1 MIEITFLDGFEEIRF
16 VAELLLAVHLFGTMF
31 SKRKEHFWKMAVVS
45 GILLSGISLFYP
57 IVILHRF
64 TFSKMGLLTI
74 ILNSGWYCLLVAF
87 AYIIILLCYKLS
99 KVDALFVCTMGYA
112 LQHIEFVFINE
123 WLAKRRWMDLT
134 NHVFLYVVICI
145 GSTMLLYAGVYLI
158 FHHFFDSY
166 QEGLFFDTP
175 QNFLIMTGMLFMLIV
190 CTFMCQTIFTAGRMD
205 YDTPNTLG
213 GIVDIIVCVLVLSVG
228 FSFGRIH
235 MLNQEKEIIEQL
247 LYERKRQYELSKE
260 NIDVINSKCHDL
272 KHQIKALE
280 QVDEGER
287 SAYIK
292 ELEEAIE
299 IYDSVLN
306 TGNEVVDTILSEK
319 SLNCEKRNI
328 RLSCICDAS
337 HLDFMSTLDIYAL
350 LGNALDNAI
359 ETVSKYKDV
368 NKRVISL
375 SIKAVGDFLSIQT
388 ENYCQGEVTFENGLP
403 VTIKRNK
410 AYHGYGMKSMRHI
423 AEKYGG
429 SLVCGAKNNS
439 FTLQILL
446 PMPAEFLRLYE
457 LREQEQKESTV

>member
-1 MIEITFLDGFEEIRF
+1 MIDISFLTYFEEIRF
-16 VAELLLAVHLFGTMF
+16 VVELLLAVHLFGTMF
-31 SKRKEHFWKMAVVS
+31 SKRKDGFWEKAVATGV
-45 GILLSGISLFYP
+45 ILSGISLFYP
-57 IVILHRF
+57 TVILSHF
-64 TFSKMGLLTI
+64 SFSKMGFLTVL
-74 ILNSGWYCLLVAF
+74 LNSGWYCLLVVFAF
-87 AYIIILLCYKLS
+87 VIVWICYELS
-99 KVDALFVCTMGYA
+99 KADALFVCTMGYA

-123 WLAKRRWMDLT
+123 WLAKRRWQNLT
-134 NHVFLYVVICI
+134 NHVVLYVLICI
-145 GSTMLLYAGVYLI
+145 GSTMLLYACVYLI
-158 FHHFFDSY
+158 FHYFFDSY
-166 QEGLFFDTP
+166 RENLFVDTT
-175 QNFLIMTGMLFMLIV
+175 QNLVIMTVMLLMLIV
-190 CTFMCQTIFTAGRMD
+190 CTFMCQTIFTTGRLD
-205 YDTPNTLG
+205 YDMTNSLG
-213 GIVDIIVCVLVLSVG
+213 GIVDIIVCVLVLAVG
-228 FSFGRIH
+228 FSFGQIH
-235 MLNQEKEIIEQL
+235 VLSQEKEIVEQL

-280 QVDEGER
+280 HVDDLER
-287 SAYIK
+287 GAYIK

-388 ENYCQGEVTFENGLP
+388 ENYCQGEVTFDNGLP
-403 VTIKRNK
+403 VTVKRNK

-457 LREQEQKESTV
+457 LREQEQKETTV